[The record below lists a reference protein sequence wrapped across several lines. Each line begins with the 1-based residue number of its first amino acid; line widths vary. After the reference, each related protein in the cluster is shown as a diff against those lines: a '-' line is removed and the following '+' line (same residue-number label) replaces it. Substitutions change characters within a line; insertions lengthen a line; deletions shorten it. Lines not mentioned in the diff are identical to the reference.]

1 MLEGWTGMQT
11 DARRY
16 ALILLVVA
24 VLGLTACGG
33 GDDEPTATATA
44 EPTPPALSDL
54 VERYKTSIVDI
65 AVTGPDGD
73 GGGTGVVWETPNQV
87 LTNAHVVLGAATIK
101 VNDPVTKGKQYPAVV
116 VALSPCDDVALLRV
130 DRAEGLAPA
139 RFGDSKQLAAGSPV
153 VAIGF
158 PATSAASGTGTGLV
172 VTEGIV
178 SRLGTS
184 FPDSGQKDLIQHTAP
199 INPGNSGGPL
209 LNRMGEVVGLN
220 SYTIRGRQAENYA
233 ISSAEALFVA
243 NRLKAGKN
251 VDYIGLSVVTNDED
265 LAYEY
270 DLPYID
276 GLAVLATSAG
286 SPATKAKPYPI
297 EAGDTVA
304 YIGGQFIDNVGTYCD
319 VLRSHKPGDVVEVQ
333 IGAYNTSDKAALFR
347 TEVTIE

>member
-1 MLEGWTGMQT
+1 MNASLLKFSRLLMLS
-11 DARRY
+11 A
-16 ALILLVVA
+16 AIA
-24 VLGLTACGG
+24 ISACGG
-33 GDDEPTATATA
+33 SGSDDEKATATPA
-44 EPTPPALSDL
+44 PTQPALSDL
-54 VERYKTSIVDI
+54 LRDFQSSVVDI
-65 AVTGPDGD
+65 ATTGPDGN
-73 GGGTGVVWETPNQV
+73 GGGTGVVWENGQQV

-130 DRAEGLAPA
+130 DRAEGLKPA
-139 RFGDSKQLAAGSPV
+139 RFGDSKKLVSGTPV

-158 PATSAASGTGTGLV
+158 PATSASSGSGSGLV
-172 VTEGIV
+172 ITEGIV

-209 LNRMGEVVGLN
+209 LNRDGEVVGLN
-220 SYTIRGRQAENYA
+220 SYTVRGAQAENYA
-233 ISSAEALFVA
+233 ISSAEAVFIA

-251 VDYIGLSVVTNDED
+251 VDFIGLRVVTNDED
-265 LAYEY
+265 LAYDY

-286 SPATKAKPYPI
+286 SPATKAKPYAI
-297 EAGDTVA
+297 ETGDTVA
-304 YIGGQFIDNVGTYCD
+304 YIDGQFIDNVGTYCD
-319 VLRSHKPGDVVEVQ
+319 VLRSHKSGDTIEVR
-333 IGAYNTSDKAALFR
+333 IGAYNQDNKAALFR

>member
-1 MLEGWTGMQT
+1 MQAH
-11 DARRY
+11 ARRY
-16 ALILLVVA
+16 SLILLVVTLLSLA
-24 VLGLTACGG
+24 SCGG
-33 GDDEPTATATA
+33 SNEDEKPTPTP
-44 EPTPPALSDL
+44 EPTPPPLSALVDQ
-54 VERYKTSIVDI
+54 YKTSIVDI

-73 GGGTGVVWETPNQV
+73 GGGTGIVWETPNQV

-130 DRAEGLAPA
+130 DRAEGLTPA
-139 RFGDSKQLAAGSPV
+139 RFGDSKKLTVGNPV

-158 PATSAASGTGTGLV
+158 PATTATSGTGSGLV

-209 LNRMGEVVGLN
+209 LNRMGEVIGLN
-220 SYTIRGRQAENYA
+220 SYSIRGRQAENYA
-233 ISSAEALFVA
+233 ISTAEALFIA
-243 NRLKAGKN
+243 NRLKSGKN
-251 VDYIGLSVVTNDED
+251 VDYIGLRVVTNDED

-286 SPATKAKPYPI
+286 SPATKAKPYAI

-304 YIGGQFIDNVGTYCD
+304 YIDGQFIDNVGTYCD
-319 VLRSHKPGDVVEVQ
+319 VLRSHKPGDTVEVQ
-333 IGAYNTSDKAALFR
+333 IGAYNTQNKAALFR

>member
-1 MLEGWTGMQT
+1 MRNQATQT
-11 DARRY
+11 RRY
-16 ALILLVVA
+16 ALVLLIVSI
-24 VLGLTACGG
+24 LGLAACGG
-33 GDDEPTATATA
+33 GSEEEQPTATP

-54 VERYKTSIVDI
+54 VEQYKTSIVDI
-65 AVTGPDGD
+65 VTTGPNGN
-73 GGGTGVVWETPNQV
+73 GGGTGIVWESPTQV
-87 LTNAHVVLGAATIK
+87 LTNSHVVLGAATIK

-130 DRAEGLAPA
+130 DRAEGLTPA
-139 RFGDSKQLAAGSPV
+139 RFGDSKTLTTGSPV
-153 VAIGF
+153 IAVGF
-158 PATSAASGTGTGLV
+158 PATTAASDTGTGLV

-220 SYTIRGRQAENYA
+220 SYSIRGRQAENYA

-243 NRLKAGKN
+243 NKLKAGKN
-251 VDYIGLSVVTNDED
+251 VDYIGLSVTTNDED
-265 LAYEY
+265 LAYDL
-270 DLPYID
+270 DLPFID

-286 SPATKAKPYPI
+286 SPATKADPYSI
-297 EAGDTVA
+297 EAGDTIA
-304 YIGGQFIDNVGTYCD
+304 YIDGQFIENVGTYCD

-333 IGAYNTSDKAALFR
+333 IGAYNTSNDAALFR

>member
-1 MLEGWTGMQT
+1 MQT
-11 DARRY
+11 NTRRY

-24 VLGLTACGG
+24 LLGLAACGG
-33 GDDEPTATATA
+33 GGDAKPTVTATP

-54 VERYKTSIVDI
+54 VEQYKTSIVDI
-65 AVTGPDGD
+65 ATTGPDGS
-73 GGGTGVVWETPNQV
+73 GGGTGIVWETPTQV
-87 LTNAHVVLGAATIK
+87 LTNAHVVLGAVTIK

-130 DRAEGLAPA
+130 DRAEGLTPA
-139 RFGDSKQLAAGSPV
+139 RFGDSKKLTVGSPV
-153 VAIGF
+153 VAVGF
-158 PATSAASGTGTGLV
+158 PATTATSGSGSGLV

-178 SRLGTS
+178 SRLATS
-184 FPDSGQKDLIQHTAP
+184 FADSGQKDLVQHTAP

-209 LNRMGEVVGLN
+209 LNRMGEVIGLN
-220 SYTIRGRQAENYA
+220 SYSIRGRQAENYA

-243 NRLKAGKN
+243 NKLKAGKN
-251 VDYIGLSVVTNDED
+251 VDYIGLRVVTNDED

-286 SPATKAKPYPI
+286 SPATKAKPYAI

-304 YIGGQFIDNVGTYCD
+304 YIDGQFIDNVGTYCD
-319 VLRSHKPGDVVEVQ
+319 VLRSHKPGDTVEVQ
-333 IGAYNTSDKAALFR
+333 IGAYNTQNKAALFR
-347 TEVTIE
+347 TSVTIE